1 VQARIIALEREI
13 ETLKNENCNLQSD
26 AKSQLLLNSQE
37 WRQKLNDSEE
47 RSSASLRELQDQCKN
62 LENSNEN
69 LKREMEE
76 ALEEAWAEA
85 GLGKKASATHGLLF
99 SFFGSMACR
108 PQSSGCSKKCE
119 KSVKDSVKSAV
130 KDELARVKAELTA
143 SQNKV
148 DELKEVMQQQQNVC
162 DDARETAQTEMQA
175 KLIAKDAEVNL
186 PHANA
191 QWLEAELASKPDDP
205 QREHPLSIIIK
216 QAALPNM
223 FNAKESELKEMQ
235 TKRSTI
241 AEDKERAKKESFDAH
256 LARGAENN
264 DVVTAA
270 GLQRAS
276 AYTEPRVCNIEQ
288 ESELR
293 EIQVRLSAQ
302 EKLFEACECKLQEAL
317 QLVASRNTATI

>member
-186 PHANA
+186 PHTNA
-191 QWLEAELASKPDDP
+191 QRLEAELASKPDDP
-205 QREHPLSIIIK
+205 QREHPRL
-216 QAALPNM
+216 
-223 FNAKESELKEMQ
+223 
-235 TKRSTI
+235 
-241 AEDKERAKKESFDAH
+241 AKKESFEAH
-256 LARGAENN
+256 LARGVENN
-264 DVVTAA
+264 DVVTAP

-276 AYTEPRVCNIEQ
+276 AYIEPRVCNIEQ

-293 EIQVRLSAQ
+293 EIRVKLSAQ
-302 EKLFEACECKLQEAL
+302 EKLFEACERKLQEAL